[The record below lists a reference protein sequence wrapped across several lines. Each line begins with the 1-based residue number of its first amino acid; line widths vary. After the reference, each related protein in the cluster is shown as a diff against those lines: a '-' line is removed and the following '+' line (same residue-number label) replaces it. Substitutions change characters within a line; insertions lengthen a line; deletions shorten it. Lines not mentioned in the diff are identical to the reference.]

1 MTTPRVKSAQRVMEI
16 FEYFA
21 ERKAP
26 ATLMEVARGLGYP
39 ASSTSAL
46 LKSLRDLGYLDHD
59 RAERTFLPTLKT
71 ALLGIWVND
80 LLIGHSTILRLMYD
94 LRDRTGDTAILG
106 TQAGLQVQLIHVVKA
121 PERENSTPISSGS
134 LRPLLRS
141 AIGYVLL
148 SLKSEREITSLAR
161 RLNAEEKDPRNRV
174 PLDELLQ
181 RVEFCRR
188 SGYAYTEGAATPGG
202 GMIAMLLA
210 APRHQLPLALGI
222 GAPLGRI
229 RALKESHIA
238 ALREVIEFHRQH
250 MEREWSSNLVAGGR
264 AAYESG
270 EENASVARG

>member
-59 RAERTFLPTLKT
+59 QVERTFLPTLKT

-80 LLIGHSTILRLMYD
+80 LLIGHSTILRLLYE

-106 TQAGLQVQLIHVVKA
+106 TQTGLQVQLIHVVKA
-121 PERENSTPISSGS
+121 PDRADSTPISSGC

-148 SLKSEREITSLAR
+148 SLRTDREVVALAR
-161 RLNAEEKDPRNRV
+161 RLNAEERDSRNRV
-174 PLDELLQ
+174 PVDDLLR
-181 RVEFCRR
+181 RVELCRR
-188 SGYAYTEGAATPGG
+188 AGHAYTEGAVTPGG

-210 APRHQLPLALGI
+210 APRHQLPLVLGI

-229 RALKESHIA
+229 REMKEKHIE
-238 ALREVIEFHRQH
+238 ALREIIEFHRRH
-250 MEREWSSNLVAGGR
+250 MEREWSSDVAGESR
-264 AAYESG
+264 AHGGSERAEAG
-270 EENASVARG
+270 FAQG